1 MARQR
6 GKGLRQMDRFRARR
20 RLTTA
25 NLMVAFDGIEQPEPT
40 VSDTQASDTQTPRR
54 LCPGQESYTA
64 VQFSFGGG

>member
-25 NLMVAFDGIEQPEPT
+25 NLMLAFDGIEQQEPT
-40 VSDTQASDTQTPRR
+40 VSDTQAKRHPDTTQAVRR
-54 LCPGQESYTA
+54 SREFYWT
-64 VQFSFGGG
+64 VFFWGG